1 MGGWKMSKTYPDISF
16 SDLLPSSIASD
27 PTIAAAAEALDA
39 ELQAVNDAIQNI
51 AIYSQVDLSSDALL
65 KHLAWQWHVDFW
77 DDTLD
82 SDAKLTL
89 VLQSY
94 DWHRHKGTPYAV
106 EQMVQDVLGGG
117 SVQEWFEY
125 GGDPFHFKIISN
137 SPPQDLATYDRLLAA
152 VKVSKNERSILDDIE
167 SSMSI
172 NSDVYF
178 TGILAVG
185 AINTIEDEGVWN
197 G

>member
-1 MGGWKMSKTYPDISF
+1 MSKTYPDISF
-16 SDLLPSSIASD
+16 SELLPSSIASD
-27 PTIAAAAEALDA
+27 PTIAAAAQALDA

-51 AIYSQVDLSSDALL
+51 AIYSRVDLLSDALL

-77 DDTLD
+77 DDGLD

-117 SVQEWFEY
+117 SVQEWYEY
-125 GGDPFHFKIISN
+125 GGDPFHFKITSN
-137 SPPQDLATYDRLLAA
+137 SSPQDLATYNRLLAA
-152 VKVSKNERSILDDIE
+152 VEVSKNERSILDDIE
-167 SSMSI
+167 HYTLI
-172 NSDVYF
+172 DSDVYF
-178 TGILAVG
+178 TGTLAVG
-185 AINTIEDEGVWN
+185 TINTTEDEGVWN

>member
-1 MGGWKMSKTYPDISF
+1 MSKTYSDISF
-16 SDLLPSSIASD
+16 SDLLPASIAAD
-27 PTIAAAAEALDA
+27 PTIAAAARALDA
-39 ELQAVNDAIQNI
+39 ELQAVNDAIRHI
-51 AIYSQVDLSSDALL
+51 AIYSRLDRLSDALL

-77 DDTLD
+77 DDGLD

-89 VLQSY
+89 VQQSY

-106 EQMVQDVLGGG
+106 EQMVRDVLGGG
-117 SVQEWFEY
+117 YVQEWFEY
-125 GGDPFHFKIISN
+125 GGEPYHFKIFSYTPL
-137 SPPQDLATYDRLLAA
+137 SDSATYNRLLAA

-167 SSMSI
+167 YATSI
-172 NSDVYF
+172 SGDEYF
-178 TGILAVG
+178 TGIPAVG